1 MMAQQREELTV
12 SVRKVIPLY
21 ELAPLAVM
29 SCAYL
34 VFLAGS
40 QRGAMA
46 ISLVALGMCA
56 ANFLRACCQWY
67 NTRHP
72 DETER

>member
-1 MMAQQREELTV
+1 MTQQRQVPTV
-12 SVRKVIPLY
+12 SVRQVIPLY

-40 QRGAMA
+40 TRGAMA
-46 ISLVALGMCA
+46 LSLFALGMCA
-56 ANFLRACCQWY
+56 ANFLRECCQWY
-67 NTRHP
+67 NARHP
-72 DETER
+72 DETGR